1 MIRQLRFKV
10 SEMRLSEAIYTKKY
24 INLLPMKRTERK
36 MIRLQAHRGVAAEY
50 PENTM
55 AAFYASVEQG
65 YHLIELDPK
74 YTADGKFVFLHDK
87 SLNRTARNT
96 DGSELDN
103 EVLISEITLDEATVY
118 DYGAFMGEKF
128 KGEKLPTLEDVLDF
142 AEQNPN
148 VPLKIDNVWERF
160 PEELKENFL
169 SIIAERGDRVRVC
182 FTCKKIEDLELIAK
196 RFPNSELHYDG
207 PDLSEETLSKARE
220 IAGDR
225 SLVIWVC
232 FENKQTVWCKNE
244 KASVELCNRVKK
256 YGQLG
261 LWILSEREELEDAVN
276 KYGADVIETTGHI
289 KPWWL

>member
-1 MIRQLRFKV
+1 
-10 SEMRLSEAIYTKKY
+10 
-24 INLLPMKRTERK
+24 

-87 SLNRTARNT
+87 TLNRTARNT

-103 EVLISEITLDEATVY
+103 EVLISEITLDEAMSY
-118 DYGAFMGEKF
+118 DYGAFMGDKF
-128 KGEKLPTLEDVLDF
+128 KGEKIPTLDAVLDF
-142 AEQNPN
+142 AEQNKN
-148 VPLKIDNVWERF
+148 IPLKIDNVWERF
-160 PEELKENFL
+160 PEDLKESFL
-169 SIIAERGDRVRVC
+169 SKIAARGDKVRIN
-182 FTCKKIEDLELIAK
+182 FTCKKIEDLELIAR

-232 FENKQTVWCKNE
+232 FENKQTMWCKNE
-244 KASVELCNRVKK
+244 KATVSLCKRVKK

-261 LWILSEREELEDAVN
+261 LWILSEREELESAVN
-276 KYGADVIETTGHI
+276 NYGADVIETTGHI

>member
-1 MIRQLRFKV
+1 
-10 SEMRLSEAIYTKKY
+10 
-24 INLLPMKRTERK
+24 

-87 SLNRTARNT
+87 TLNRTARNT

-103 EVLISEITLDEATVY
+103 EVLISEITLDEAMSY
-118 DYGAFMGEKF
+118 DYGAFMGDKF
-128 KGEKLPTLEDVLDF
+128 KGEKIPTLDAVLDF
-142 AEQNPN
+142 AEQNKN
-148 VPLKIDNVWERF
+148 IPLKIDNVWERF
-160 PEELKENFL
+160 PADLKEKFL
-169 SIIAERGDRVRVC
+169 SVIEERGDRVKVS

-207 PDLSEETLSKARE
+207 PDLSEETLSRASE
-220 IAGDR
+220 IAGER

-232 FENKQTVWCKNE
+232 FENKQTMWCKNE
-244 KASVELCNRVKK
+244 KATVSLCKRVKK

-261 LWILSEREELEDAVN
+261 LWILSEREELESAVN
-276 KYGADVIETTGHI
+276 NYGADVIETTGHI

>member
-1 MIRQLRFKV
+1 MDGK
-10 SEMRLSEAIYTKKY
+10 
-24 INLLPMKRTERK
+24 K

-74 YTADGKFVFLHDK
+74 YTSDGQFVFLHDK
-87 SLNRTARNT
+87 TLNRTARNT
-96 DGSELDN
+96 DGSELDK
-103 EVLISEITLDEATVY
+103 EVKISDITLDEAMAY
-118 DYGAFMGEKF
+118 DYGAYMGIEF
-128 KGEKLPTLEDVLDF
+128 KGEKIPTLKAVLDF
-142 AEQNPN
+142 SEQNPD

-160 PEELKENFL
+160 PDDLKEKFL
-169 SIIAERGDRVRVC
+169 SEIAERGEKVKVS
-182 FTCKKIEDLELIAK
+182 FTCKKIEDLEIIAN

-207 PDLSEETLSKARE
+207 PELSDDILSKARE

-225 SLVIWVC
+225 KLVIWVC

-244 KASVELCNRVKK
+244 KATVSLCERVKK

-261 LWILSEREELEDAVN
+261 LWILSEREELEVAVK